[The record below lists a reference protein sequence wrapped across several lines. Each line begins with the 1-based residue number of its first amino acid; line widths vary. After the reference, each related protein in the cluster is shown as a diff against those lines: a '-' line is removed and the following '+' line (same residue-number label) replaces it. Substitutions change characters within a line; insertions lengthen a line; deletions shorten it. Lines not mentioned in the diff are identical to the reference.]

1 MRPETDDPDAER
13 EVDLAR
19 WRAALAARWWLPA
32 LGLLAGIAVGYV
44 LALGGGTVY
53 KADATIYLGQPFSPG
68 GGAPVQSLATN
79 PSTVSEIVRSE
90 SALKA
95 AARASGLRVAQLRG
109 KVSSQVVSSAGVRR
123 LPSQT
128 PLMTISVK
136 GPAPVKTEK
145 AANALALRV
154 VDRTSGYVSKKIETY
169 NRRLTTQ
176 SKELTSIEARIDAL
190 NEVIR
195 NARDLT
201 PLERLDLI
209 SQQDN
214 AEGRRGQIIDQISV
228 AQQLLALAQ
237 DVESARIVEPASA
250 VKTSARSKRTSI
262 VVGGL
267 IGLLLG
273 GIAALLWEPARSRSR
288 PTTT

>member
-1 MRPETDDPDAER
+1 
-13 EVDLAR
+13 
-19 WRAALAARWWLPA
+19 
-32 LGLLAGIAVGYV
+32 
-44 LALGGGTVY
+44 VY